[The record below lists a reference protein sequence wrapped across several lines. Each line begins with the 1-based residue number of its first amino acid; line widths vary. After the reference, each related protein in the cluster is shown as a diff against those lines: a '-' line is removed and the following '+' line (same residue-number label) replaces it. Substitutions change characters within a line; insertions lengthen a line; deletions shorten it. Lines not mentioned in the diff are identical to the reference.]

1 MIYRSS
7 SLWRR
12 FSRPSN
18 DKIVKGMRGFCSD
31 ERPGG
36 VHKKRNRNVRQDE
49 QEATLGNIL
58 DHFSLIGPFPTLTT
72 NQAVRIKGLAELY
85 VVFLFFSP
93 FTVRTIEQR
102 TYALTNN
109 THTRSSN
116 PGRNERK
123 RHNPITF
130 SSNRIFYSLG
140 FVMLCVMILF

>member
-85 VVFLFFSP
+85 VVFLSP
-93 FTVRTIEQR
+93 IYSSNYRTTHTRSYVQ
-102 TYALTNN
+102 